1 MTFAPWQK
9 GIFDGL
15 LPVWN
20 SPAPRRSLKHE
31 PGDAVRV
38 FITITLVVFA
48 LSTFLAAPAAN
59 AALPAAV
66 DGEELPSLAP
76 VLERVTPSVVN
87 VYTQTRVRVRS
98 PLMDDPFFRRFF
110 NVPDRAR
117 ERVSQS
123 LGSGVIVDASE
134 GYVLTNNHVIEGADD
149 ISVTLSD
156 GRSFDAEVIGTD
168 PDTDLAM
175 IRIPAEDLQAL
186 PFADSQALRVGDFV
200 VAVGNPFGL
209 GQTVTSGIVSALGR
223 SAFRGLEFQNF
234 IQTDASINPGNSG
247 GALINLRGE
256 LVGINSAIFTPSGGN
271 VGIGFAIPS
280 AMSLHVMKQL
290 AEHGEVRRGTLGIY
304 VQDLTTD
311 LAGAFGLEKGS
322 GVLVAEID
330 RGSSAEEAGLDAG
343 DVITHIADYN
353 VGSAQDFHNYEGQ
366 FPVGEKV
373 RLEYV
378 RDGREKNASLRVQQL
393 DRLEGGD
400 LDRRLQGSTF
410 EDIPLKMRNNRVRGV
425 LLTDL
430 QPDSRLARRGM
441 RPGDVVTGANRSA
454 VRDLDDFRDVVG
466 TVNGTL
472 YLEVLRGSRD
482 YVVRL
487 D

>member
-1 MTFAPWQK
+1 MM
-9 GIFDGL
+9 
-15 LPVWN
+15 
-20 SPAPRRSLKHE
+20 
-31 PGDAVRV
+31 
-38 FITITLVVFA
+38 
-48 LSTFLAAPAAN
+48 LAAISGIAPSSAT
-59 AALPAAV
+59 AALPVAV
-66 DGEELPSLAP
+66 DGNELPSLAP
-76 VLERVTPSVVN
+76 VLDRVTPSVVN
-87 VYTQTRVRVRS
+87 VYTSTRVRVRS
-98 PLMDDPFFRRFF
+98 PLLDDPFFRRFF

-123 LGSGVIVDASE
+123 LGSGVVVDSNK

-175 IRIPAEDLQAL
+175 IRIPAENLDAL
-186 PFADSQALRVGDFV
+186 PFADSNELRVGDFV

-280 AMSLHVMKQL
+280 AMAQNVMAQL
-290 AEHGEVRRGTLGIY
+290 AEFGEVRRGTLGIF
-304 VQDLTTD
+304 VQDLTAE
-311 LAGAFGLEKGS
+311 LAGAFGLEQGA

-330 RGSSAEEAGLDAG
+330 EDSEADRAGIEAG
-343 DVITHIADYN
+343 DVIIRLGDFA
-353 VGSAQDFHNYEGQ
+353 VGDAQEFHLYEGQ
-366 FPVGEKV
+366 IPVGDRV
-373 RLEYV
+373 RLEYL
-378 RDGREKNASLRVQQL
+378 RDGRSKSASLEMSAL
-393 DRLEGGD
+393 DRLDGGE
-400 LDRRLQGSTF
+400 LDHRLLGAVF
-410 EDIPLKMRNNRVRGV
+410 EDIALKARSNRLSGV
-425 LLTDL
+425 LLTEL
-430 QPDSRLARRGM
+430 NPESRLARRGM
-441 RPGDVVTGANRSA
+441 RPGDVVTGANRIP
-454 VRDLDDFRDVVG
+454 VRDLDEFRKVVSDI
-466 TVNGTL
+466 NGPL
-472 YLEVLRGSRD
+472 YLEIRRGRRD
-482 YVVRL
+482 YVMRL

>member
-1 MTFAPWQK
+1 MKETFKSVCCA
-9 GIFDGL
+9 
-15 LPVWN
+15 
-20 SPAPRRSLKHE
+20 A
-31 PGDAVRV
+31 
-38 FITITLVVFA
+38 A
-48 LSTFLAAPAAN
+48 LFLAASFPGLAA

-66 DGEELPSLAP
+66 EGQALPSLAP

-98 PLMDDPFFRRFF
+98 PLLDDPFFRRFF
-110 NVPDRAR
+110 NIPDTPR
-117 ERVSQS
+117 ERISQS
-123 LGSGVIVDASE
+123 LGSGVIVDSKA
-134 GYVLTNNHVIEGADD
+134 GYVLTNNHVISGADD

-156 GRSFDAEVIGTD
+156 GRSFEAEVIGTD

-186 PFADSQALRVGDFV
+186 PFADSQGLRVGDFV

-280 AMSLHVMKQL
+280 AMALHVMDQL
-290 AEHGEVRRGTLGIY
+290 ARFGEVRRGTLGIF
-304 VQDLTTD
+304 VQDLTGD
-311 LAGAFGLEKGS
+311 LAGAFGMAKGQ
-322 GVLVAEID
+322 GVLVAEVAE
-330 RGSSAEEAGLDAG
+330 GSSAARAGLEAG
-343 DVITHIADYN
+343 DVITSIAGYP
-353 VGSAQDFHNYEGQ
+353 VGSSQEFHNYEGQ
-366 FPVGEKV
+366 FPIGETLE
-373 RLEYV
+373 LEYV
-378 RDGREKNASLRVQQL
+378 RKERNRRMQVAVEELKAVDGAA
-393 DRLEGGD
+393 
-400 LDRRLQGSTF
+400 LDRRLAGARF
-410 EDIPLKMRNNRVRGV
+410 EQLPLKQRGGRVRGV
-425 LLTDL
+425 LLAEL
-430 QPDSRLARRGM
+430 EERSLLARRGL
-441 RPGDVVTGANRSA
+441 RPGDIVFGANRSV
-454 VRDLDDFRDVVG
+454 VRDLEEFEEVIAGVRGNLV
-466 TVNGTL
+466 L
-472 YLEVLRGSRD
+472 QVLRDGNE